1 MWSLDSSK
9 HPIPTLPVPQPPQ
22 RTIIRSSMHELLL
35 FASVPVHQ
43 HHELL
48 QQLAGLTAMQPH
60 HCLERRLIF
69 KAYRK
74 PGVVTTRT
82 GASQDLQS
90 GDLQRLNKML
100 NGGMF
105 YTQVVGPVSQRDF
118 GADLD
123 TRMAGIDDDGYRY
136 DFDNQP
142 WNLEFRDIPE
152 AGTRSAVTA
161 RVMST
166 SALPSGDIVPPMN
179 AWGYR
184 LVLLLLYLCLQ
195 CADGSSFVTE
205 YVVEGDIFIHN
216 DIVIFLH
223 RVLQYPTDEEEYR
236 EPRRQLPAF
245 QEMAPLEKSGSYVLQ
260 AAITVQDGSNQETMK
275 TASQHLFGLREQ
287 LRSAVR
293 LEQADRLSLDT
304 RAK

>member
-1 MWSLDSSK
+1 
-9 HPIPTLPVPQPPQ
+9 
-22 RTIIRSSMHELLL
+22 MHELLL

-43 HHELL
+43 RHELL
-48 QQLAGLTAMQPH
+48 QQLAGLTAMQPR

-74 PGVVTTRT
+74 PGLVTVRT

-90 GDLQRLNKML
+90 AELQRLNKML

-105 YTQVVGPVSQRDF
+105 YTQVVGSVSERDF
-118 GADLD
+118 GGAAAAPPGPDDTVMTNTTDDANPPPADQ
-123 TRMAGIDDDGYRY
+123 Y
-136 DFDNQP
+136 DYARQP
-142 WNLEFRDIPE
+142 WRLEFRDIPE

-161 RVMST
+161 RVMS
-166 SALPSGDIVPPMN
+166 SAALPQGDIVPPMN
-179 AWGYR
+179 AWGY
-184 LVLLLLYLCLQ
+184 
-195 CADGSSFVTE
+195 SFVTE
-205 YVVEGDIFIHN
+205 YVVEGDVFIHN

-223 RVLQYPTDEEEYR
+223 RVLHYPTTDQEYR

-245 QEMAPLEKSGSYVLQ
+245 KDMAPLEKSGSYVLQ

-287 LRSAVR
+287 LKSAVR